1 MTPRSLPSQPSRAGQ
16 RLATLRLLRRIG
28 EGGMGSVYAAV
39 EESSGAPRAVKI
51 LHPELAKSSSVCRR
65 FWREAEIAATL
76 TGEAFVPVTGFDVTQ
91 DGTPYIV
98 MELLEGMDL
107 GAIFARETRVG
118 TSRLLNLVGQ
128 ACRGLRVAHEHSPP
142 IVHRDLKP
150 ENLFVCR
157 RPDGRELL
165 KILDFGIAKF
175 LESTPAGPATR
186 TGSAVGTPHYM
197 SPEQARGART
207 IDSRT
212 DVYALGVILYE
223 GLSGTKPHPGESYNE
238 ILSHILTQEPIALA
252 ALRPDLPAGLVALVH
267 RAMSYEVARRV
278 ASVTELAE
286 QLERFEVRSAA
297 LARPAADLR
306 CASPPQG
313 SSEPTVDPSRADTEL
328 AEVSGMCPAPASADL
343 AVSRWAVRAGN
354 ERIRLL
360 KYAAA
365 GCFMGLF
372 FSVKPWAWTSRTAAR
387 AASVPETPLAATA
400 ESMRELAALV
410 PAASVSKPKP
420 DAPSAS
426 ARASPRAVVSP
437 RLAVA
442 RTRTPTPVTSPP
454 SEPGSDLRPPASP
467 AAIDTLLP
475 P

>member
-1 MTPRSLPSQPSRAGQ
+1 MMSHSLPSQPSRAGQ

-39 EESSGAPRAVKI
+39 DESSGAQRAVKI
-51 LHPELAKSSSVCRR
+51 LHPELARSLSVCRR

-76 TGEAFVPVTGFDVTQ
+76 TGEAFVPVTGFDVAQ

-98 MELLEGMDL
+98 MELLEGSDL
-107 GAIFARETRVG
+107 GAIFARETRIP
-118 TSRLLNLVGQ
+118 TARLLNLVGQ
-128 ACRGLRVAHEHSPP
+128 ACRGLRIAHEHSPP

-150 ENLFVCR
+150 ENLFVCQR
-157 RPDGRELL
+157 QDGKELL

-175 LESTPAGPATR
+175 LESTPAAPATR
-186 TGSAVGTPHYM
+186 TGNALGTPHYM

-252 ALRPDLPAGLVALVH
+252 ELRLDLPSGLAALVH
-267 RAMSYEVARRV
+267 RAMSYDVSRRV

-306 CASPPQG
+306 CASPVQRA
-313 SSEPTVDPSRADTEL
+313 SEPTVDPSLADTQLSEL
-328 AEVSGMCPAPASADL
+328 SGVIPASAPGG
-343 AVSRWAVRAGN
+343 AVASQRAVTAGN
-354 ERIRLL
+354 EWIRLL

-365 GCFMGLF
+365 GSLIGLI
-372 FSVKPWAWTSRTAAR
+372 FSVRPWTWTSRTAAG
-387 AASVPETPLAATA
+387 AASVSATPLPAPG
-400 ESMRELAALV
+400 ESTRELAAV
-410 PAASVSKPKP
+410 IPATRVSEPRP
-420 DAPSAS
+420 SPPSPSAPT
-426 ARASPRAVVSP
+426 R
-437 RLAVA
+437 VA
-442 RTRTPTPVTSPP
+442 TSRRPEVRKTSTPAPVTPAP

-467 AAIDTLLP
+467 AAIDELLP